1 MQWVP
6 LALAPPVPEKYATP
20 MIVSISTY
28 LFHPMT
34 STTFMNISLNLR
46 LQFCL
51 SYESKQLASIF
62 KDKC

>member
-1 MQWVP
+1 MQSMGP
-6 LALAPPVPEKYATP
+6 SGPEKYATR

-46 LQFCL
+46 LQFCF
-51 SYESKQLASIF
+51 SYESKLLASIF